1 MNYKIFCILALFIL
15 VTGNILLAEN
25 QTSNIPSAVVVNDVF
40 EFNPVLEG
48 TEVVNDFIIKNKGT
62 APLEILNVETDWGCT
77 AVSYTRQIP
86 PGGEGKITI
95 EVDTSG
101 NGGKRLKKNI
111 SVDTNDP
118 HHQKLTL
125 TVTGV
130 VEKLVTIKPKWVR
143 LKGSAGQQIRV
154 SVIIIPEEKYPF
166 KIYET
171 KAKNGKL
178 IRYSLMED
186 KSPNGLRYVLT
197 VENLK
202 KEKGRYKDT
211 IYLKTT
217 SKYRPVIN
225 INVYG
230 NIV

>member
-1 MNYKIFCILALFIL
+1 MKYKIFYIFVFFSL
-15 VTGNILLAEN
+15 VTGNILWAEN
-25 QTSNIPSAVVVNDVF
+25 QTSNYPSAWLKDVVF
-40 EFNPVLEG
+40 EFSPVLEG
-48 TEVVNDFIIKNKGT
+48 RKVIHDFIIQNKGT
-62 APLEILNVETDWGCT
+62 APLEIQNVKTDWGCT

-95 EVDTSG
+95 EIDTSG
-101 NGGKRLKKNI
+101 NGGKKLKKNI
-111 SVDTNDP
+111 SIDTNDP

-143 LKGSAGQQIRV
+143 LNGPAGQPIRV
-154 SVIIIPEEKYPF
+154 SVTIIPDEKYQF
-166 KIYET
+166 KIYEI

-178 IRYSLMED
+178 IRYSLSED
-186 KSPNGLRYVLT
+186 KSPNGLRYLLT

-202 KEKGRYKDT
+202 KEKGQYRDT